1 MRIASEGIMAGVPFV
16 DSYRNFWA
24 AESAEIAGL
33 LSGLAE
39 LGSFVPGI

>member
-1 MRIASEGIMAGVPFV
+1 LKGLNLKWLPFV
-16 DSYRNFWA
+16 DSYRTFWA

-39 LGSFVPGI
+39 LGSFDLAI